1 MGFPQVIATFQV
13 MYDVIGLPG
22 NLLVILTIILES
34 RFHVMRY
41 ILLASLALSDFLLLI
56 LVNSFRIGSIAQQ
69 RDWLYGETMCYLNPF
84 FARYFY
90 INTLFHLVLL
100 GIDHKTLLVR
110 SPLTYDGV
118 ITKTR
123 VVFMALIWII
133 PSPLSIDLLLGW
145 GQSFY
150 NPEVFHCEPGWAEQS
165 SSSTRKMIVIL
176 IATAIMPVPFLVIV
190 FLNVHVYRTAKR
202 QINAIEAQ
210 VGGHGD
216 AVSSQQQEMSRRF
229 RADRKA
235 AIDVAIIIAAFLV
248 CLLPGW
254 GMSICQKFVPSIDV
268 PAGAVLVAKCVFFF
282 SAICNP
288 IIYSIRKREFRN
300 AVKKMLRQI
309 GVCQDSN
316 DNDIV

>member
-1 MGFPQVIATFQV
+1 MWCDIYYWQVSRYRTFCYWSSLTHSVSEAQRNN
-13 MYDVIGLPG
+13 IGCTAKQCA
-22 NLLVILTIILES
+22 IST
-34 RFHVMRY
+34 R
-41 ILLASLALSDFLLLI
+41 SLQDTFT
-56 LVNSFRIGSIAQQ
+56 
-69 RDWLYGETMCYLNPF
+69 YK
-84 FARYFY
+84 
-90 INTLFHLVLL
+90 INTVFHLVAVSYDRYLA
-100 GIDHKTLLVR
+100 IVR
-110 SPLTYDGV
+110 SPLTYDGA
-118 ITKTR
+118 ITKTG

-133 PSPLSIDLLLGW
+133 PIPLSIDLLLGW

-165 SSSTRKMIVIL
+165 SSSTRKMFVIL
-176 IATAIMPVPFLVIV
+176 IATAIMPVPFIVIV

-268 PAGAVLVAKCVFFF
+268 PAGAVLVAKCVFFL

-300 AVKKMLRQI
+300 AVKKMLRKI

-316 DNDIV
+316 DNDIVWPV

>member
-1 MGFPQVIATFQV
+1 

-22 NLLVILTIILES
+22 NLLVIQTIILES

-56 LVNSFRIGSIAQQ
+56 LVNSFRIGSIAQEHL
-69 RDWLYGETMCYLNPF
+69 LYGETMYYLNPF

-90 INTLFHLVLL
+90 INTVFHLVAVSYDRYLA
-100 GIDHKTLLVR
+100 IVR
-110 SPLTYDGV
+110 SPLTYDGA

-268 PAGAVLVAKCVFFF
+268 PAGAVLVAKCVFFL

-288 IIYSIRKREFRN
+288 VIYSIRKREFRN

>member
-1 MGFPQVIATFQV
+1 MGFPHVVATFHV

-22 NLLVILTIILES
+22 NLLVIQTIILES

-56 LVNSFRIGSIAQQ
+56 LVNSFRIGSIAQEHL
-69 RDWLYGETMCYLNPF
+69 LYGETMCYLNPF

-90 INTLFHLVLL
+90 INTVFHLVAVSYDRYLA
-100 GIDHKTLLVR
+100 IVR
-110 SPLTYDGV
+110 SPLTYDGA

-216 AVSSQQQEMSRRF
+216 AVSSQQQEM
-229 RADRKA
+229 
-235 AIDVAIIIAAFLV
+235 
-248 CLLPGW
+248 
-254 GMSICQKFVPSIDV
+254 
-268 PAGAVLVAKCVFFF
+268 
-282 SAICNP
+282 
-288 IIYSIRKREFRN
+288 
-300 AVKKMLRQI
+300 
-309 GVCQDSN
+309 
-316 DNDIV
+316 

>member
-1 MGFPQVIATFQV
+1 MGFPHVIATFHV

-22 NLLVILTIILES
+22 NLLVIQTIILES

-56 LVNSFRIGSIAQQ
+56 LVNSFRIGSIAQEHL
-69 RDWLYGETMCYLNPF
+69 LYGETMCYLNPF

-90 INTLFHLVLL
+90 INTVFHLVAVSYDRYLA
-100 GIDHKTLLVR
+100 IVR
-110 SPLTYDGV
+110 SPLTYDGA

-123 VVFMALIWII
+123 VVFTALIWIMPI
-133 PSPLSIDLLLGW
+133 PLSIDLLLGW

-165 SSSTRKMIVIL
+165 SSSTRKIIVIS
-176 IATAIMPVPFLVIV
+176 ISTAIMPVPFIVIV

-202 QINAIEAQ
+202 DINAIEAQ

-268 PAGAVLVAKCVFFF
+268 PAGAVLVAKCVFFL

-288 IIYSIRKREFRN
+288 VIYSIRKREFRN

>member
-1 MGFPQVIATFQV
+1 MGFPHVIATFHV

-22 NLLVILTIILES
+22 NLLVIQTIILES

-56 LVNSFRIGSIAQQ
+56 LVNSFRIGSIAQEHL
-69 RDWLYGETMCYLNPF
+69 LYGETMCYLNPF

-90 INTLFHLVLL
+90 INTVFHLVAVSYDRYLA
-100 GIDHKTLLVR
+100 IVR
-110 SPLTYDGV
+110 SPLTYDGA

-190 FLNVHVYRTAKR
+190 FLNVNVYRTAKR

-268 PAGAVLVAKCVFFF
+268 PAGAVLVAKCVFFL

-288 IIYSIRKREFRN
+288 VIYSIRKREFRN

>member
-1 MGFPQVIATFQV
+1 MGFPQVIATFHV

-69 RDWLYGETMCYLNPF
+69 HWLYGETMCYLYPF

-90 INTLFHLVLL
+90 INTVFHLVLL

-235 AIDVAIIIAAFLV
+235 AIDVAIIIAAFF
-248 CLLPGW
+248 G
-254 GMSICQKFVPSIDV
+254 VPSPRLGYEYMPKIRSKHRCSSRGGSRGKV
-268 PAGAVLVAKCVFFF
+268 HAF
-282 SAICNP
+282 SSSAR
-288 IIYSIRKREFRN
+288 YATRLSIPS
-300 AVKKMLRQI
+300 VKENSVTR
-309 GVCQDSN
+309 
-316 DNDIV
+316 

>member
-1 MGFPQVIATFQV
+1 MVAV
-13 MYDVIGLPG
+13 SYD
-22 NLLVILTIILES
+22 
-34 RFHVMRY
+34 RY
-41 ILLASLALSDFLLLI
+41 LAI
-56 LVNSFRIGSIAQQ
+56 
-69 RDWLYGETMCYLNPF
+69 
-84 FARYFY
+84 
-90 INTLFHLVLL
+90 
-100 GIDHKTLLVR
+100 VR
-110 SPLTYDGV
+110 SPLTYDGA

-123 VVFMALIWII
+123 VVFMALIWIMPI
-133 PSPLSIDLLLGW
+133 PLSIDLLLGW

-165 SSSTRKMIVIL
+165 SSSTRKIIVIS
-176 IATAIMPVPFLVIV
+176 ISTAIMPVPFIVIV

-202 QINAIEAQ
+202 DINAIEAQ

-268 PAGAVLVAKCVFFF
+268 PAGAVLVVKCIFFL

>member
-1 MGFPQVIATFQV
+1 MGFPHVVATFHV

-22 NLLVILTIILES
+22 NLLVIQTIILES

-56 LVNSFRIGSIAQQ
+56 LVNSFRIGSIAQEHL
-69 RDWLYGETMCYLNPF
+69 LYGETMCYLNPF

-90 INTLFHLVLL
+90 INTVFHLVAVSYDRYLA
-100 GIDHKTLLVR
+100 IVR
-110 SPLTYDGV
+110 SPLTYDGA

-123 VVFMALIWII
+123 GVFMALIWII

-165 SSSTRKMIVIL
+165 SSSTRKIIVIS
-176 IATAIMPVPFLVIV
+176 ISTAIMPVPFIVIV

-202 QINAIEAQ
+202 DINAIEAQ

-268 PAGAVLVAKCVFFF
+268 PAGAVLVAKCVFFL

-288 IIYSIRKREFRN
+288 VIYFIRKREFRN

>member
-1 MGFPQVIATFQV
+1 MGFPHVVATFHV

-22 NLLVILTIILES
+22 NLLVIQTIILES

-41 ILLASLALSDFLLLI
+41 ILQASLALSDFLLLI
-56 LVNSFRIGSIAQQ
+56 LVNSFRIGSIAQEHL
-69 RDWLYGETMCYLNPF
+69 LYGETMCYLNPF

-90 INTLFHLVLL
+90 INTVFHLVAVSYDRYLA
-100 GIDHKTLLVR
+100 IVR
-110 SPLTYDGV
+110 SPLTYDGA

-123 VVFMALIWII
+123 GVFMALIWII

-268 PAGAVLVAKCVFFF
+268 PAGAVLVAKCVFFL

-288 IIYSIRKREFRN
+288 VIYSIRKREFRN